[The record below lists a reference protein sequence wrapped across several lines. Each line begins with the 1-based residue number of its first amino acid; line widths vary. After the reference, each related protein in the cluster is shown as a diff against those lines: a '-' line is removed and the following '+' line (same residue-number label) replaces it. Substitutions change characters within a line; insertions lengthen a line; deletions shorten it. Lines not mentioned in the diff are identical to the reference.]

1 LKFLPTSLSDAYVIE
16 LEQIEDE
23 RGFFERTWC
32 EAEFAAHEINMCIKQ
47 CNVSFNI
54 RKGTLRGLHWQAAPR
69 AEAKLVRVT
78 RGAIFDVIFDLR
90 TDSATCS
97 QRFAVEL
104 TAENHRALYIPAGFA
119 HGFQT
124 LMDDTEVFYQMS
136 EIYSPEF
143 VRGFRW
149 DDPTTAIPW
158 PVNDPIISERDNAL
172 PFLR

>member
-1 LKFLPTSLSDAYVIE
+1 MIE
-16 LEQIEDE
+16 LEQLEDE
-23 RGFFERTWC
+23 RGFFARTWC

-97 QRFAVEL
+97 QHFAVEL

-149 DDPTTAIPW
+149 DDPTAAIPW
-158 PVNDPIISERDNAL
+158 PVNDPIVSERDTAL